1 MYNKSY
7 FTVLSILLFISVVF
21 IYDSGHTHSG
31 RTDSRGGHYNRE
43 TGEYHYHGGAK
54 PRSRVSPTPKALQ
67 ISDDIEAIVISPTVT
82 AGQVARRSELK
93 LAAWNIRIL
102 SDNSRDDT
110 ELQKIAQTLI
120 DYDFIAITE
129 LRDEKVLKRLQR
141 ILSESGAEYGY
152 LMSEPVGR
160 EGSSHKERYAFLYY
174 KGLVS
179 IITDGKLYPDAMD
192 GEDDFVR
199 DPYWATFRAGKFDF
213 SVIAVHIV
221 WGDSVAKRRAE
232 IMELAKVYSYVQK
245 ANGAEDDVLLVGDFN
260 REPDDLLAYTPLLSL
275 PSMTHLFQSPQKSH
289 IGESSL
295 YDNIFFQKVH
305 VTEWVGKSG
314 IDKFDETDF
323 DNNDSAANLAVSDH
337 RPVWAVFRIDE
348 SSGSSTPTPSPN
360 VGGQEGIISVPKL
373 PPVNETSQAVAVYR
387 TKTGKKYHRGS
398 CSYLRRSK
406 ILISLEEARLRYSPC
421 SRCNPPR

>member
-1 MYNKSY
+1 MYKKLN
-7 FTVLSILLFISVVF
+7 FSILAVLFLLSTVCVYNI
-21 IYDSGHTHSG
+21 GHTHSG
-31 RTDSRGGHYNRE
+31 RTDANGGHYNRK
-43 TGEYHYHGGAK
+43 TGEYHYHGGGK
-54 PRSRVSPTPKALQ
+54 SRTRVNPTPAVPRT
-67 ISDDIEAIVISPTVT
+67 AAVTRPTPVT
-82 AGQVARRSELK
+82 QDVTSKVSRRSELK

-102 SDNSRDDT
+102 SDNSRDDA

-120 DYDFIAITE
+120 GYDFIAITE
-129 LRDEKVLKRLQR
+129 LRDEKVLKRLQK

-179 IITDGKLYPDAMD
+179 VVTDGKLYPDAMD

-213 SVIAVHIV
+213 SVIAVHVV
-221 WGDSVAKRRAE
+221 WGDSVAKRRSE
-232 IMELAKVYSYVQK
+232 VMELAEVYSYVQK
-245 ANGAEDDVLLVGDFN
+245 ANGAEDDILLVGDFN

-289 IGESSL
+289 IGDSSL

-323 DNNDSAANLAVSDH
+323 GNNDSAANLAVSDH
-337 RPVWAVFRIDE
+337 RPVWAVFRID
-348 SSGSSTPTPSPN
+348 GSATPSLSTPNSGVSAQRVIT
-360 VGGQEGIISVPKL
+360 SVQKL
-373 PPVNETSQAVAVYR
+373 PTTDETQEVTVYGTR
-387 TKTGKKYHRGS
+387 TGKKYHRSG
-398 CSYLRRSK
+398 CRYLSRSK
-406 ILISLEEARLRYSPC
+406 IPISLSEAKQRYGPC
-421 SRCNPPR
+421 SVCRP